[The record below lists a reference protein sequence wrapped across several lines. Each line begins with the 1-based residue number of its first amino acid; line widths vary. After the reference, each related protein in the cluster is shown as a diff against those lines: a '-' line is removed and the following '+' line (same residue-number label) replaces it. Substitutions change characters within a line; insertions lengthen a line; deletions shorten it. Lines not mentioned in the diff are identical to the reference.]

1 VVLAL
6 SLLKTS
12 KLQRSPRMP
21 REKGQLRQGLR
32 YVKRKPAILWSIV
45 MVAITSVF
53 AVTMPVILAAYANNI
68 FNIGASGY
76 GLFNTLVAAGALTGG
91 ILATRRR
98 VVRLRGV
105 IITAGLWGV
114 TEVAASLMPTEWSL
128 GALLIGIG
136 LFNLLFITAANAL
149 VQMSSNLGIRGR
161 VMSVYVLVLLG
172 GQALG
177 GPLTGWIV
185 SNWGP
190 HVGMAVAGTVPA
202 IAALAIG
209 IHLARRHELRIKVR
223 VAHWSPRVEIVRRL
237 DGGFSS

>member
-1 VVLAL
+1 
-6 SLLKTS
+6 
-12 KLQRSPRMP
+12 
-21 REKGQLRQGLR
+21 
-32 YVKRKPAILWSIV
+32 
-45 MVAITSVF
+45 
-53 AVTMPVILAAYANNI
+53 
-68 FNIGASGY
+68 
-76 GLFNTLVAAGALTGG
+76 
-91 ILATRRR
+91 
-98 VVRLRGV
+98 
-105 IITAGLWGV
+105 
-114 TEVAASLMPTEWSL
+114 
-128 GALLIGIG
+128 
-136 LFNLLFITAANAL
+136 LFITAANAL